1 MQLSSLMILLENI
14 GIFHLTLSMN
24 NSEILT
30 TEERHIALCVDNIV
44 HRHLLPRKSIR
55 VSLPSVE
62 HNFTYS
68 TLTHLLLQEYNFNM
82 VDTFLRTVTE
92 SARSGVEVSRIG
104 ATQPEILNEY
114 FLKHDS
120 YVIFTGIHKQE
131 SDIISSLREQ
141 LQELEKAGS
150 WNYRARFVVVTSV
163 HINLF
168 IQNWLSKFLM
178 KCGNTIMS
186 WMC

>member
-1 MQLSSLMILLENI
+1 MQLTTVMISMESLVIFPLTQSKKILK
-14 GIFHLTLSMN
+14 
-24 NSEILT
+24 ILT
-30 TEERHIALCVDNIV
+30 TEQRHIAPCVDKIV
-44 HRHLLPRKSIR
+44 HRHLLPRKSIH
-55 VSLPSVE
+55 VSLPPVD
-62 HNFTYS
+62 HNVISPKHRHTF
-68 TLTHLLLQEYNFNM
+68 LQEYNYNM
-82 VDTFLRTVTE
+82 VDTFLRTVNQGVRC
-92 SARSGVEVSRIG
+92 AVEVSRIG

-120 YVIFTGIHKQE
+120 YIIFTGIHKEE
-131 SDIISSLREQ
+131 SDIISSVSEQ
-141 LQELEKAGS
+141 LQELQKAGS
-150 WNYRARFVVVTSV
+150 RNYRARFVVVTSV